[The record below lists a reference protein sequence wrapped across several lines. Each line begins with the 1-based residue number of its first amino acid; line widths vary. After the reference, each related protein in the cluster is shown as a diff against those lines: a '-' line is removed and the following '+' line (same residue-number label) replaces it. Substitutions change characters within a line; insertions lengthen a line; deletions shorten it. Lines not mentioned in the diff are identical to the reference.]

1 MSDAGERRH
10 EAHRLP
16 RLSIVV
22 KLGLSV
28 FVAVGWLLFL
38 SAWVAGAFAA
48 GWAVNLS
55 VLTGLGELLAGFRQ
69 TSSEGF
75 WLLFCLHGVS
85 LVILNGVTQWLS
97 RRMAMPRGFRV
108 CIQVVGWGLAGLDL
122 ALWLLLP
129 VLGLARALLAPVLLL
144 ETAGLL
150 ALVLLQLKEMWVFT
164 RWKGREEPVDV
175 VIVGGGFGGLYTAL
189 SLDRAL
195 GYHDDLRITLIDRKN
210 YFLFPPLLPSVA
222 TGAIESR
229 QVTNP
234 FRRIFEATNV
244 RFQKRNVTDIDMD
257 RKEIRVC
264 LGEDDEERA
273 ETLSYDYL
281 VVAPGARTNTFG
293 VPGADTHAFYMR
305 ELGDAISVRNHVI
318 DCFEQAAHERHLEHR
333 LELLRFVIVGAGPT
347 GVELAS
353 ELQDLIQHVLL
364 RRYPEIDADE
374 VEVVL
379 VQSGDRVLPGF
390 HDLVA
395 ERTKTQLTD
404 IAVRLVLG
412 TRAVEVGT
420 THVKL
425 KNGDILNT
433 RTVAWCTGVKPAAVI
448 ASMGLALTRGKVAVQ
463 PDLSIEGHPEV
474 FVMGD
479 VAYCE
484 WKGAPLPALA
494 QVAFQQGAQTGP
506 NIARL
511 LRGRTTRPFD
521 YFDYGSLV
529 CVGEHFAVVD
539 LMGVRFSG
547 FFAWIVWR
555 SLYLFK
561 LVGFGNRVRVL
572 LDWTLDLL
580 LERSISQIRTSRSEL
595 QGPEPLTQG
604 AK

>member
-1 MSDAGERRH
+1 MSAGERKH
-10 EAHRLP
+10 EAHELP
-16 RLSIVV
+16 RLSLAV
-22 KLGLSV
+22 KLGLSI

-48 GWAVNLS
+48 GWAINLS
-55 VLTGLGELLAGFRQ
+55 VLVGLGELLAGFRE

-75 WLLFCLHGVS
+75 WILFGLHAVS
-85 LVILNGVTQWLS
+85 LVILNSVTQWLS
-97 RRMAMPRGFRV
+97 RRMAMPRGFRTA
-108 CIQVVGWGLAGLDL
+108 IQVAGWGLAALDL
-122 ALWLLLP
+122 FLWLLLP
-129 VLGLARALLAPVLLL
+129 VIGLARALLAPVLLL

-150 ALVLLQLKEMWVFT
+150 ALVLLQLEEMWVYV
-164 RWKGREEPVDV
+164 RWKGSEEPVHV

-189 SLDRAL
+189 SLDGVL

-244 RFQKRNVTDIDMD
+244 RFQKRTVTKID
-257 RKEIRVC
+257 
-264 LGEDDEERA
+264 LGARQLHACVGDDDEQRSEVMDF
-273 ETLSYDYL
+273 DYL
-281 VVAPGARTNTFG
+281 VVAPGAQTNTFN

-364 RRYPEIDADE
+364 RRYPEIDPDE

-390 HDLVA
+390 HDMVA
-395 ERTKTQLTD
+395 ERTKQQLLD
-404 IAVRLVLG
+404 LEVRLVLG
-412 TRAVEVGT
+412 TRAVEVGP

-425 KNGDILNT
+425 KSGELLET
-433 RTVAWCTGVKPAAVI
+433 RTVAWCTGVKPAKVI
-448 ASMGLALTRGKVAVQ
+448 ESMGLALNRGKVGVS
-463 PDLSIEGHPEV
+463 PDLQIPDHPGV
-474 FVMGD
+474 FVVGD
-479 VAYCE
+479 VAHCE
-484 WKGAPLPALA
+484 WKGQGLPALA

-511 LRGRTTRPFD
+511 MRGRSIKPFD
-521 YFDYGSLV
+521 DFDYGSLV

-539 LMGVRFSG
+539 LLGIRFSG

-580 LERSISQIRTSRSEL
+580 LERSISQIWTSRTEGETSP
-595 QGPEPLTQG
+595 G
-604 AK
+604 